1 MGKKDDDKIRW
12 LDEPEEHNY
21 PSAYSYLSLVY
32 DEEDAKR
39 LVKKLRDAPMTTF
52 KSRDIFRASELSLLG
67 ISNAKVQRNHEKI
80 ENEKHLSPLLL
91 VRQGDGKKVIIAD
104 GYHRMCSVYHL
115 DEDALIPCKIV

>member
-67 ISNAKVQRNHEKI
+67 ISNAKVNATTKRSRT
-80 ENEKHLSPLLL
+80 ENTSRPSCWF
-91 VRQGDGKKVIIAD
+91 GKATAK
-104 GYHRMCSVYHL
+104 
-115 DEDALIPCKIV
+115 K